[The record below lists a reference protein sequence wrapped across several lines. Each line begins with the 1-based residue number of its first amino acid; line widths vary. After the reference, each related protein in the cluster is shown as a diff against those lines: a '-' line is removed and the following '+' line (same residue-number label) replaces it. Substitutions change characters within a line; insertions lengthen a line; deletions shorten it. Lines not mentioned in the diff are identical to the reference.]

1 METPDSATETPSS
14 NTDNSSD
21 QLLVLSRVSAAVSGL
36 GNIDAVLRMGLDK
49 TLEYMDGVAGGIM
62 LLDEETRTLRY
73 RVHRGLSERYVNE
86 MHHSV
91 DEGISGRVVQTGR
104 AVLLDDITQEPGA
117 AHRHLIDTEGL
128 HAFISVPLRSRERV
142 LGVMNCASRVPRVF
156 SERDMH
162 LLHSIGDQL
171 GTAVE
176 QANLYEALDRSRRN
190 YWRVARRLIVAQ
202 EEERERIAR
211 DLHDE
216 TSQSLAGLTLK
227 LQVLKE
233 LAEMLH
239 IEDERFLDILAET
252 HASAVNINRE
262 VGRLIADLRPTLLS
276 TLGFAPALRQYAES
290 NLEPAGINVSFNF
303 EESKPR
309 LRPNV
314 EASLFRWAQG
324 AIGNIIRHADA
335 SNVSI
340 SLRDRGDT
348 VELRITDN
356 GRGFSVNELN
366 REGERGHGTGLLIMK
381 ERLQLVG
388 GGCQIDSKPGRGTTV
403 TARVPVSI

>member
-1 METPDSATETPSS
+1 MDASDSATETPSS
-14 NTDNSSD
+14 NTNNSSD
-21 QLLVLSRVSAAVSGL
+21 QLLILSRVSAAVSGV

-73 RVHRGLSERYVNE
+73 RVHRGLSEHYVSE

-91 DEGISGRVVQTGR
+91 DEGITGRVVQTGR
-104 AVLLDDITQEPGA
+104 AMLLDDITQEPRA

-156 SERDMH
+156 SDRDMH
-162 LLHSIGDQL
+162 LLHSVGDQL
-171 GTAVE
+171 GMAVE
-176 QANLYEALDRSRRN
+176 QARLYEALDRSRRS
-190 YWRVARRLIVAQ
+190 YWRVARRLIVVQ

-216 TSQSLAGLTLK
+216 TSQSLAGLSLK

-233 LAEMLH
+233 LAELLD
-239 IEDERFLDILAET
+239 IEDERFLNILEET
-252 HASAVNINRE
+252 RTSAVNINKE

-276 TLGFAPALRQYAES
+276 TLGFAPALKQYAES
-290 NLEPAGINVSFNF
+290 HLEPLGINVSFNF

-309 LRPNV
+309 LRSNV
-314 EASLFRWAQG
+314 EASLFRWAQS
-324 AIGNIIRHADA
+324 AIGNIIKHADA
-335 SNVSI
+335 SNVSV
-340 SLRDRGDT
+340 SLSDRGDT
-348 VELRITDN
+348 VELKITDD
-356 GRGFSVNELN
+356 GRGFNVRDLN
-366 REGERGHGTGLLIMK
+366 KDGERGHGTGLLIMK

-388 GGCQIDSKPGRGTTV
+388 GGCRVDSKPGKGTTV
-403 TARVPVSI
+403 VAWVPVGI